1 MSIFGIF
8 RGSFGHFYALIEFS
22 MHLCA
27 QFKFE
32 LHADALMHINW
43 LKIQIHVLG
52 CMLRSHARNG
62 MDFKHPAT
70 VTRPRTLRYLV
81 FKF

>member
-27 QFKFE
+27 EFKFE
-32 LHADALMHINW
+32 LHAHAPVHQNGLKNHIF
-43 LKIQIHVLG
+43 VLG
-52 CMLRSHARNG
+52 SMFRSHAKNENG
-62 MDFKHPAT
+62 FEISECCGSAGNIEK
-70 VTRPRTLRYLV
+70 LG
-81 FKF
+81 F